1 MKPRQHGF
9 TLIEVIIAISLL
21 AFGLAL
27 TFGTLRGATRA
38 TQRAEIVSQRG
49 ERLRAV
55 QGFLR
60 AQLNAAL
67 PIAFVFDGATGAAT
81 FLRANPDKI
90 EFVAVMPGYL
100 SRGGPYLQTLE
111 FVRGDKGQRL
121 QFTHQLLTTDG
132 ARPAET
138 EPVILLDDIA
148 EGSFQIRTLDAQAR
162 PAAWQSTWDVA
173 SQLPPLIRVNI
184 RFNDSNR
191 RWPEFIAATRLGT
204 AAPGNATAARLA
216 SSSGVVQ

>member
-1 MKPRQHGF
+1 MKSAQRGF

-27 TFGTLRGATRA
+27 TFGTLRGATKA

-60 AQLNAAL
+60 GQLNAAL
-67 PIAFVFDGATGAAT
+67 PIAFLFDGETGSAT
-81 FLRANPDKI
+81 FLRASADKI

-111 FVRGDKGQRL
+111 FVRGDTGQQLR
-121 QFTHQLLTTDG
+121 FTHQLLTTDG
-132 ARPAET
+132 AQKAEA
-138 EPVILLDDIA
+138 EPVVLLDDIA

-162 PAAWQSTWDVA
+162 PAAWQSTWDVP

-204 AAPGNATAARLA
+204 AAAGNATGPLA
-216 SSSGVVQ
+216 SSSGPGQ